1 MIFQAFKNGSDYAY
15 KFTPFQDEIR
25 EIEDNMPV
33 NIDELD
39 TIIVP
44 AREEGFNRVFL
55 GENAWY
61 AIKISSS
68 RKSLR

>member
-1 MIFQAFKNGSDYAY
+1 MIGLN
-15 KFTPFQDEIR
+15 
-25 EIEDNMPV
+25 
-33 NIDELD
+33 

-68 RKSLR
+68 MIPKIKYIASYQTAPVSAITYFAQVDKIEKYQDSAK